1 MSLGSCKQGRATGS
15 YALPVPGRWIVQL
28 LLGVPQ
34 FAPGAAAVPAAFPLE
49 PDGKVFKDIIMLTI
63 NGQTKRLERKLDSS
77 EAIKV

>member
-1 MSLGSCKQGRATGS
+1 
-15 YALPVPGRWIVQL
+15 
-28 LLGVPQ
+28 
-34 FAPGAAAVPAAFPLE
+34 LE